1 MLFAFWT
8 DCLESNTSPTRQR
21 RNSAWHR
28 WNTLFPRWR
37 DGLVSVA
44 FLVAFAAVASAAET
58 YDLTSGTKPGQSQAV
73 RTAVEVKG
81 NLKLNSDGKEVTTV
95 PMLVQADLQ
104 YTERFLAIKS
114 DGTVR
119 AARRYEKGEANIQI
133 KSTDLQQSLRE
144 ERRLILVQHKGEDA
158 HLFSPVGPLA
168 REELELL
175 DAPGSS
181 TVLAAI
187 LPSRKVAIDDTWKLN
202 NQTIAR
208 LLGLEAV
215 SEQDIIAKLT
225 KVEDSLAI
233 FSLDGKITG
242 AVGGISSEIDLHAKA
257 NFDLK
262 KRAVTWLAMEYQEK
276 RAIGHAQPGYDA
288 TIRVRTVAEPTASI
302 SELANEALSKLPLEP
317 KPELTLLE
325 FQAESAGINLA
336 HDRRWRVMVDRI
348 DAAILRFVDRGDL
361 IAQCNINRLPPLPKD
376 KPLTLTAFQKSVET
390 TLAKNGGQVS
400 EAAQETTKDGG
411 KLLRVTVAGTAS
423 EIPIQWFYYHLT
435 DAQNRRASVVVTLE
449 SKLIERYPA
458 LDRELISGLLL
469 LDTPSTKDEGK
480 EPTPAG
486 NTSDAAT
493 SRLNKH
499 PAVKKK

>member
-317 KPELTLLE
+317 KPELT
-325 FQAESAGINLA
+325 
-336 HDRRWRVMVDRI
+336 
-348 DAAILRFVDRGDL
+348 
-361 IAQCNINRLPPLPKD
+361 
-376 KPLTLTAFQKSVET
+376 
-390 TLAKNGGQVS
+390 
-400 EAAQETTKDGG
+400 
-411 KLLRVTVAGTAS
+411 
-423 EIPIQWFYYHLT
+423 
-435 DAQNRRASVVVTLE
+435 
-449 SKLIERYPA
+449 
-458 LDRELISGLLL
+458 
-469 LDTPSTKDEGK
+469 
-480 EPTPAG
+480 
-486 NTSDAAT
+486 
-493 SRLNKH
+493 
-499 PAVKKK
+499 